1 MYACFLSTITVGS
14 GALGHLGLLQQTE
27 KATLLILSGL
37 CWGQYL
43 IPGDLTPEQEPNF
56 SHEITQEQRPG
67 IY

>member
-14 GALGHLGLLQQTE
+14 GALGHLGLLQQSE